1 MIRWA
6 RPSCTRL
13 TWKHSRRKSSSTWPT
28 REWKP
33 PWQVLRSR
41 AVFQGAVLFCWT
53 LLLWAIEF
61 LLILVCHQGCDAK
74 AMRRRRPRVFARIH
88 KTRPLRGLL
97 WSTDKVRSVK
107 AVDRFP
113 EHSFP
118 QGAPSSGK
126 IPSWTEAAR
135 GLFGNLLLRHGLSTW
150 WWAFDLILSLDRIPA
165 AWRGWRRYI
174 SSCGGLTAS
183 SCHWWRRIAI
193 QVKFFRWSWTS

>member
-1 MIRWA
+1 MGTTKLYEIDLKTFSA
-6 RPSCTRL
+6 EEFLDL
-13 TWKHSRRKSSSTWPT
+13 TNPGVKATVAS
-28 REWKP
+28 
-33 PWQVLRSR
+33 
-41 AVFQGAVLFCWT
+41 AAFQGSLPRCRVVLLDVVVVVSHWV
-53 LLLWAIEF
+53 

-107 AVDRFP
+107 ALDRFP

-126 IPSWTEAAR
+126 IPSWTEAVG
-135 GLFGNLLLRHGLSTW
+135 GLFGNILLRHGLSTW

-165 AWRGWRRYI
+165 AWRRWRRYI

-183 SCHWWRRIAI
+183 SCYWWRGTAI
-193 QVKFFRWSWTS
+193 QVKFCRWSWTS